1 MSSKPTYEDLG
12 KKVKALEQEVA
23 KRKRAEESL
32 RESEERFRLAFENA
46 NDGVCLVGTDGN
58 LVRVNNRMCNIFGY
72 SKKELESMT
81 VNDIAYPEDKDISS
95 KFIEKSISGEVEN
108 TVFEKRYFHKQG
120 HIICGQVSSST
131 IKDVKGNPLYF
142 ISHVQDITR
151 RKQAEKKMLESEEK
165 YRNLLENLPDV
176 IYSLDKNAKVTAVNL
191 PATSF
196 FGYKTDEILG
206 KNFSI
211 FIHPEDKERTG
222 MSFLEA
228 IETRREWTRGLQFRG
243 IAKDGSVHWMELNS
257 HMQFDEDGNYKKE
270 EGVLRDIDNRK
281 KAEEAFQRIH
291 QELEER
297 IEART
302 AELVRVNQQ
311 LSQEI
316 KEREQADKE
325 LKNSQERLNIM
336 FEYAPDAYYL
346 NDLNAVFIDGNR
358 AAEKLT
364 GYDKH
369 ELIGKN
375 YFDLDLL
382 DEEGKMK
389 SLQLIAKIKAGQS
402 PEAEEYRIK
411 KKCGQIVHVEINSF
425 LTNIGGKDLILGIA
439 RDITDRK
446 ETEKKLRMAHERL
459 ELRVK
464 ERTLELEEINKELEV
479 QKTNLE
485 DANTALKVLL
495 KKRDED
501 RIEVEERILANFK
514 ELVMPLTDR
523 LKESRLD
530 ERQKT
535 WVDILDNNLRDIV
548 SSFSH
553 KLSSKFWGLTSQEF
567 QVANFVKNEKTTK
580 EIANL
585 LGVATSTVDTY
596 RNNIRRKL
604 GIKSKK
610 INLKTYLSGIE

>member
-1 MSSKPTYEDLG
+1 
-12 KKVKALEQEVA
+12 VK
-23 KRKRAEESL
+23 
-32 RESEERFRLAFENA
+32 
-46 NDGVCLVGTDGN
+46 
-58 LVRVNNRMCNIFGY
+58 VNNRMCDIFGY
-72 SKKELESMT
+72 NKKEFESMT
-81 VNDIAYPEDKDISS
+81 VNDIAHPEDKDISP

-108 TVFEKRYFHKQG
+108 IVFEKRYFHKHG
-120 HIICGQVSSST
+120 HIIWGQVSSSI
-131 IKDVKGNPLYF
+131 IKDVKGDPLYF
-142 ISHVQDITR
+142 ISHVQNITR
-151 RKQAEKKMLESEEK
+151 RKQAEEKMLESEGK

-176 IYSLDKNAKVTAVNL
+176 IYSLDRNAKVTAVNL
-191 PATSF
+191 PAKSF
-196 FGYKTDEILG
+196 FGYKIDEVLG
-206 KNFSI
+206 KDFSI
-211 FIHPEDKERTG
+211 FIHPEDKERIG

-243 IAKDGSVHWMELNS
+243 ISKDGSVHWMELNS

-281 KAEEAFQRIH
+281 KAEEAFQKIH
-291 QELEER
+291 KELEER
-297 IEART
+297 IEERT
-302 AELVRVNQQ
+302 AELIKVNQQ
-311 LSQEI
+311 LTQEI
-316 KEREQADKE
+316 KEREQTDKE

-358 AAEKLT
+358 AAEKLL

-389 SLQLIAKIKAGQS
+389 SLQLLEKIIAGQS
-402 PEAEEYRIK
+402 PEFEEYRIK
-411 KKCGQIVHVEINSF
+411 KKCGQIVHVEINAF
-425 LTNIGGKDLILGIA
+425 LTNIGGKDFILGIA

-446 ETEKKLRMAHERL
+446 ETENKLRRAHEKL

-501 RIEVEERILANFK
+501 RIEIEEKILANVN

-523 LKESRLD
+523 LKGSRLD

-535 WVDILDNNLRDIV
+535 WVDILEINLKDII
-548 SSFSH
+548 SPFSH
-553 KLSSKFWGLTSQEF
+553 KLNSKFWGLTSQEF
-567 QVANFVKNEKTTK
+567 QVANFVKNGKTTK
-580 EIANL
+580 EIAIL
-585 LGVATSTVDTY
+585 LRVATSTVDTY
-596 RNNIRRKL
+596 RNNIRKKL

-610 INLKTYLSGIE
+610 INLKTYLSSIE